1 MSKTALFPNIP
12 GQESPLRGHNGD
24 SLGPSELIFAYEL
37 SFQLANSLKIAQR
50 KSQSH
55 GGAIRFVGC
64 CAKFL
69 FDCCLDS
76 NRDASKKP
84 TINQDKNNNRHHDT
98 KHMESKIQKGLERNK
113 NNI

>member
-24 SLGPSELIFAYEL
+24 SLHPVEL
-37 SFQLANSLKIAQR
+37 SFAFELSSLIANREKIAQR

-55 GGAIRFVGC
+55 GGAIRFVCC

-69 FDCCLDS
+69 FDRSRDS
-76 NRDASKKP
+76 NRDASNKT
-84 TINQDKNNNRHHDT
+84 TINQDKNNN
-98 KHMESKIQKGLERNK
+98 
-113 NNI
+113 